1 MGGKYSSFIV
11 LLGLLVVAM
20 APANAGDAVKSGTI
34 ERNGSKFSYRVI
46 ALTSKNRRIEVTH
59 SGKEYTGALAEMS
72 FRDRHLQV
80 FEMVA
85 RLIKTTC
92 QDGVS
97 SLGNIW
103 VSKDPEQDEDP
114 EARHP
119 QYFMWE
125 YSCK

>member
-1 MGGKYSSFIV
+1 MGGKYLSFIV

-20 APANAGDAVKSGTI
+20 APANAGDAAKSGKI

-59 SGKEYTGALAEMS
+59 SGKEYTGALADMS